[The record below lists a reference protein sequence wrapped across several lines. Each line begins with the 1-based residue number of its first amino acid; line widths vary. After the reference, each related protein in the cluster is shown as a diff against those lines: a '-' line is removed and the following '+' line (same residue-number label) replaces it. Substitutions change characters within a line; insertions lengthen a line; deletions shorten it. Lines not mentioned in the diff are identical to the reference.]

1 MKTQNKMPSVFI
13 GHGSPMNALEKN
25 LITKSWQELG
35 QQLSPA
41 KAILVISAHW
51 YISELAITTQVHNQ
65 TIHDFYGF
73 PQELAT
79 YNYLSIGSPEL
90 AQQITEILGT
100 QYQVKQVN
108 NQWGLDH
115 GAWSILTHMY
125 PQATMPILQ
134 LSIDKTKSP
143 QWHYELGVKL
153 RKLREQGVLILASG
167 NIVHNL
173 GELNWHAPTNGYSWA
188 IEFDQQIINTIIER
202 RFDDV
207 VNYLQFGGCARLSVP
222 TPEHFLPLLYILGLA
237 DEEDKLRIFNQNY
250 QYGGLSMTSLII

>member
-1 MKTQNKMPSVFI
+1 MKTQTKMPSIFI

-25 LITKSWQELG
+25 SITKSWQELG
-35 QQLSPA
+35 QQLPPA
-41 KAILVISAHW
+41 QAILVISAHW
-51 YISELAITTQVHNQ
+51 YISELAITAQAHNQ

-79 YNYLSIGSPEL
+79 YDYPSVGSPEL
-90 AQQITEILGT
+90 AQQITEILGN

-115 GAWSILTHMY
+115 GAWSILTHIY
-125 PQATMPILQ
+125 PQPTMPILQ
-134 LSIDKTKSP
+134 LSIDKTKNP
-143 QWHYELGVKL
+143 QWHYELGIRL

-173 GELNWHAPTNGYSWA
+173 GQLNWHAPNSGHPWA
-188 IEFDQQIINTIIER
+188 IEFDQQISNAIIER
-202 RFDDV
+202 RFNDV
-207 VNYLQFGGCARLSVP
+207 INYVQFGSSARLSVP

-237 DEEDKLRIFNQNY
+237 DEEDNLQIFNQSY